1 MELGKDLNHIIKRE
15 NMLEKQF
22 NAEFEKTEQ
31 LYLALLL
38 ISHTKMEFATPEV
51 LMLGLC
57 LMSEGGGRGSLCI
70 FVGMYYRKLPWCSWQ
85 AAKGGLSNIASI
97 HTT

>member
-15 NMLEKQF
+15 NMLEKQY

-57 LMSEGGGRGSLCI
+57 LMSEGGGLYVFLLACI
-70 FVGMYYRKLPWCSWQ
+70 IVSFLGAAGRLRKVGYQ
-85 AAKGGLSNIASI
+85 I
-97 HTT
+97 